1 MFNHHVALAWWRPR
15 YESWTLYQ
23 EMLGTDQV
31 ADGLELLAASVVL
44 WTHINVLQENK
55 IWNSCRNDY
64 SEKDITIVLSKAGA
78 LICDW
83 LVPIPEQWET
93 STDLSLDQAIP
104 PSVRELVKV
113 LGRPRVHTLS

>member
-1 MFNHHVALAWWRPR
+1 
-15 YESWTLYQ
+15 
-23 EMLGTDQV
+23 MLGTNRD

-44 WTHINVLQENK
+44 WTHINILQEDK

-64 SEKDITIVLSKAGA
+64 SKNDVTIVLSKAGT

-83 LVPIPEQWET
+83 PVPIPEQWET
-93 STDLSLDQAIP
+93 SADSSLDQEIP

-113 LGRPRVHTLS
+113 LGRPRVCTLS